1 LTTFFAP
8 GGRSFARPLCPARNL
23 DAMDWENLLAL
34 VTAVA
39 LVGYLV
45 HALVRPERF

>member
-1 LTTFFAP
+1 MSAGASFTPPLWP
-8 GGRSFARPLCPARNL
+8 GRSL

-34 VTAVA
+34 VAAVA

-45 HALVRPERF
+45 YALVHPERF